1 MAELL
6 EKAFAFSIT
15 ALLLAVGFKAAQ
27 TSLIPLV
34 STAANL
40 TQYNVLADKLRQALQ
55 QAEATPLQLQFE
67 TSLPEGLSI
76 SGDGRD
82 LVLELNSNLGQR
94 TDRIQTSMDVVVRRS
109 IANGTAVVTIDSKPG
124 YILVEIGG
132 G

>member
-15 ALLLAVGFKAAQ
+15 ALLLAVGFKATQ
-27 TSLIPLV
+27 TSLLPLV
-34 STAANL
+34 STAAML

-55 QAEATPLQLQFE
+55 QASAAPLRLQFE
-67 TSLPEGLSI
+67 ASLPEGLSI

-82 LVLELNSNLGQR
+82 LVLEMNTNLGRR
-94 TDRIQTSMDVVVRRS
+94 TDRIQTSMDVIVRRS
-109 IANGTAVVTIDSKPG
+109 VANGAAVVTIDSIHG